1 MSRAATARSL
11 ELEPIDR
18 LEEKIKMLVSM
29 ISRLKADQS
38 RAAEENARLARELEA
53 ARSRIADS
61 EAGLAEV
68 DALRMERETIR
79 VRVSD
84 MLHQLEGISL

>member
-1 MSRAATARSL
+1 MSRAAAARSL

-29 ISRLKADQS
+29 ISRLKADQA

>member
-1 MSRAATARSL
+1 MSRATAARSL

-29 ISRLKADQS
+29 ISRLKADQA
-38 RAAEENARLARELEA
+38 RAAEENTRLARELEA

>member
-1 MSRAATARSL
+1 MSRAATARSVDV
-11 ELEPIDR
+11 EPIDR

-29 ISRLKADQS
+29 ISRLKADQV
-38 RAAEENARLARELEA
+38 RAAEENARLSRELEA

-68 DALRMERETIR
+68 DALRMERESIR
-79 VRVSD
+79 MRVSD
-84 MLHQLEGISL
+84 MLQQLEGISL

>member
-1 MSRAATARSL
+1 MSRVAAARSL

>member
-1 MSRAATARSL
+1 MSRVAAARSL

-29 ISRLKADQS
+29 ISRLKADQA

-84 MLHQLEGISL
+84 MLNQLEGISL

>member
-1 MSRAATARSL
+1 MSRAATARSV
-11 ELEPIDR
+11 EVDPIDR
-18 LEEKIKMLVSM
+18 LEEKIKLLVSM
-29 ISRLKADQS
+29 ISRLKADQA
-38 RAAEENARLARELEA
+38 RAAEENARLSRELEA

-68 DALRMERETIR
+68 DALRMERESIR

-84 MLHQLEGISL
+84 MLQQLEGINL

>member
-1 MSRAATARSL
+1 MSRVAAARSL
-11 ELEPIDR
+11 ELEPMDR

-29 ISRLKADQS
+29 ISRLKADQA

-84 MLHQLEGISL
+84 MLSQLEGISL

>member
-1 MSRAATARSL
+1 MSRAAAARSV
-11 ELEPIDR
+11 EVEPIDR

-29 ISRLKADQS
+29 ISRLKADQA
-38 RAAEENARLARELEA
+38 RAVEENARLSRELEA

-68 DALRMERETIR
+68 DALRMERESIR
-79 VRVSD
+79 MRVSD
-84 MLHQLEGISL
+84 MLQQLEGISL

>member
-1 MSRAATARSL
+1 MSRTATARSVDVD
-11 ELEPIDR
+11 PIDR
-18 LEEKIKMLVSM
+18 LEEKIKLLVSM
-29 ISRLKADQS
+29 IGRLKADQA
-38 RAAEENARLARELEA
+38 RAAEENVRLSRELEA

-68 DALRMERETIR
+68 DALRMERESIR

-84 MLHQLEGISL
+84 MLQQLEGINL

>member
-1 MSRAATARSL
+1 MSRVAAARSL
-11 ELEPIDR
+11 ELEPMDR

-29 ISRLKADQS
+29 ISRLKADQA